1 MNPTTPK
8 FAIDTANVVPQMQ
21 QASDTVLQT
30 AGSAIE
36 STREFANDKLSK
48 VEDKVRTLRENI
60 DPMVDKLTAQA
71 QKMARQS
78 LDMAAQARDRAQQS
92 MNRATDAT
100 SRYVSDQ
107 PLRSIMI
114 AAGVGA
120 VVALLIAATRN
131 RNQY

>member
-1 MNPTTPK
+1 MDSTTSK
-8 FAIDTANVVPQMQ
+8 FSTDNSNL
-21 QASDTVLQT
+21 ASKTQKTFDTVTQT
-30 AGSAIE
+30 AGNAIE
-36 STREFANDKLSK
+36 NTREFANDNLSK
-48 VEDKVRTLRENI
+48 AEDKVRTLRENI

-71 QKMARQS
+71 QKLARQS

-92 MNRATDAT
+92 MTRATDAT

-107 PLRSIMI
+107 PLRSILI

-120 VVALLIAATRN
+120 VVALMIAATRN